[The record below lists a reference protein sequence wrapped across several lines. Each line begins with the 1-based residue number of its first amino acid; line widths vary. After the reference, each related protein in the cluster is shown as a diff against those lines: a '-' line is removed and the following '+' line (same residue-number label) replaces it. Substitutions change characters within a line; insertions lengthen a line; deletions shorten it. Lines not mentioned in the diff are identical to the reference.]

1 MVIGAFIGIIVY
13 KLTIAAVFY
22 DSGDDF
28 VRENTALLTSL
39 TAAIINLIVI
49 MILNIVGLFSLDIFW
64 RI

>member
-13 KLTIAAVFY
+13 KIAIAAAFY
-22 DSGDDF
+22 DSGDQF

-49 MILNIVGLFSLDIFW
+49 MVLNIVSLMA
-64 RI
+64 